1 MEDGDVINVFPAQ
14 CGSIGLFGQHSGSCG
29 SELLQDERALLAA
42 SASDAKRIVDKLCP
56 AGTPGKRGIVVGGEG
71 VVLNSSACAAL
82 VGFVD
87 ELRRGETPHARI
99 DVSHG
104 KHDEHVQLS
113 LAELQQLVGTEQA
126 QRLAHLYQSSIDKVT
141 AIGKITIRRVV
152 AVPQHHWLAFHTDVD
167 SCKTM
172 QVALNHEDEYQ
183 GGRLVFVT
191 KEGFVQPARP
201 PGTYTIHHCNVPHG
215 V

>member
-1 MEDGDVINVFPAQ
+1 MEDGDIIDVHLFQV
-14 CGSIGLFGQHSGSCG
+14 GDIGLFGQHSGSCG

-71 VVLNSSACAAL
+71 VVLNSCACAAL

-113 LAELQQLVGTEQA
+113 PAELQQLVGTEQA
-126 QRLAHLYQSSIDKVT
+126 QRLVRLYQSPIDKVT
-141 AIGKITIRRVV
+141 RSLPSARSRYG
-152 AVPQHHWLAFHTDVD
+152 AWLPCHSTTGLP
-167 SCKTM
+167 STPM
-172 QVALNHEDEYQ
+172 ST
-183 GGRLVFVT
+183 R
-191 KEGFVQPARP
+191 ARQ
-201 PGTYTIHHCNVPHG
+201 CRSR
-215 V
+215 